1 MSGSDCSSS
10 DNEQDAPQ
18 QDTSSKTPPS
28 AGSKEH
34 RPGSSVE
41 PQVSA
46 HRRRPAKSA
55 PPTRRRRSPPPSR
68 PQSPASSH
76 TLASP
81 SVPPIGKWTVAGL
94 RQALSNA
101 EIKFSR
107 KMSKSK
113 LYDLYVSLGKNA
125 SPTSKKVAKPC
136 KSRSH
141 VSTSSFSS
149 RSSSSSPRATTRNK
163 PSASMGRA
171 PDSAASLQAPPPS
184 SFQPIT
190 AVLPADAPHTGAL
203 AGVTHQPSL
212 LPTPFLPPQA
222 ADASVR
228 MPPSAAQ
235 VQLPFYYPSST
246 PFSYQW
252 PAAPAADIRGGY
264 YQSAPQSSVP
274 PPFFPSTSSY
284 RLPQAPEPI
293 PCALPSGTAEV
304 QLPSE
309 ATRVPPSIASI
320 RLAYLASD
328 GALPSGAA
336 EPQLA
341 SVAGGA
347 IHLPFELNRTLW
359 RMGLSFLV
367 QQSCGSLR

>member
-18 QDTSSKTPPS
+18 QDTGSKTPPS

-34 RPGSSVE
+34 RLGSSAE

-46 HRRRPAKSA
+46 HRRRPSNSA

-68 PQSPASSH
+68 PQSPASPY

-125 SPTSKKVAKPC
+125 SPTSKKVAKPR
-136 KSRSH
+136 KTRSH

-149 RSSSSSPRATTRNK
+149 RSSSSSPRATTRSK

-184 SFQPIT
+184 SSQPIT

-203 AGVTHQPSL
+203 AGMTHQPSL

-246 PFSYQW
+246 PFTYQW

-293 PCALPSGTAEV
+293 PAAELRLPSVT
-304 QLPSE
+304 
-309 ATRVPPSIASI
+309 
-320 RLAYLASD
+320 
-328 GALPSGAA
+328 
-336 EPQLA
+336 
-341 SVAGGA
+341 GGA
-347 IHLPFELNRTLW
+347 IHPMHRTSQG
-359 RMGLSFLV
+359 GLSLPV
-367 QQSCGSLR
+367 QQGRSPLRNEQESLHQSLLILLPIQHQMNLDAARVPHLLSAIVLLSINM